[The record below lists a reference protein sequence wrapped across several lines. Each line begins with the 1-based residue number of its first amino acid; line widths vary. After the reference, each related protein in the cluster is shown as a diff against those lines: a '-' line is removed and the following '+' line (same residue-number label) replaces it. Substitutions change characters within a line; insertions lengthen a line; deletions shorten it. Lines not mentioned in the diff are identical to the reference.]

1 MVHVLQSLLSTNDR
15 DEACIHFPM
24 SPGKMPE
31 ICVRYVQLTDNI
43 DLQPNQATSI
53 ILAIYRMAGNFG
65 GKIFWRIAEN
75 MSFGG
80 IYFGG

>member
-43 DLQPNQATSI
+43 ETNT
-53 ILAIYRMAGNFG
+53 LA
-65 GKIFWRIAEN
+65 
-75 MSFGG
+75 
-80 IYFGG
+80 